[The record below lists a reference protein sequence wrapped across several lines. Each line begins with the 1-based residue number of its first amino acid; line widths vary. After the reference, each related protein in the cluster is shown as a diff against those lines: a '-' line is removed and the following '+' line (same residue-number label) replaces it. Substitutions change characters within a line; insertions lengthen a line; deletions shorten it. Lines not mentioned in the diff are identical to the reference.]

1 MQVVGLLDDIG
12 EGNAEFERDE
22 GVAVRCAA
30 VFGIM
35 VVAVVMLVVVVDG
48 THTPVTFY
56 VPMGRE
62 EESVA
67 ESQSAAPGVAL

>member
-1 MQVVGLLDDIG
+1 
-12 EGNAEFERDE
+12 
-22 GVAVRCAA
+22 
-30 VFGIM
+30 M
-35 VVAVVMLVVVVDG
+35 VVAVVMFVVVVDG

-67 ESQSAAPGVAL
+67 ESQSAAPGVALIGLAAPRDVVRRAKGCHSDEFAHHGRPPNQ